1 MVKCPYCKS
10 KDTYK
15 TLLRPF
21 HNRRC
26 NNCGEYFRTGNL
38 KKKYGI

>member
-1 MVKCPYCKS
+1 MKCPYYKS

-21 HNRRC
+21 HNNRC
-26 NNCGEYFRTGNL
+26 NNCGEYFRTGKL
-38 KKKYGI
+38 KQKFGR